1 VISEAVMPTVLKH
14 TQNDPLWFVENV
26 LGVTL
31 WEKQREILAD
41 LWTHRSVNVQ
51 SCNGSGKSYLAA
63 AAVLSYLYIYP
74 GSTIITT
81 APTQRQIEEILWREI
96 GKMWASAKV
105 ALGGTLLNTS
115 LNIEQSW
122 FAIGVASD
130 KPDSYQ
136 GFHNSRMLIVMDE
149 ACAVPETTW
158 QALEGCMSSPHARR
172 LAIGNPTDSTTRF
185 YRECNR
191 RSPSVKNHIVNAFD
205 TPNVKAKKNLIPG
218 LATVEWIDEVRQRY
232 GENSP
237 YWNARVLGQFDA
249 TGENALLSR
258 DDVEAAFTRFGNA
271 PTDGPRVLG
280 CDVARFGTD
289 ESALYLRTG
298 QQVQRVLCK
307 QGLDTMA
314 LTGEISNAI
323 KKHRPTAVNVDVV
336 GVGAGVVDRL
346 SELQGES
353 GDTHFVNGVNVG
365 AASSDPEKYVNLR
378 AEAFWNLRGI
388 FRDGVI
394 ALDPEDDELKE
405 QLLSLR
411 YQYDSRGRLQIEKK
425 SDAKKRGVESPD
437 RADAVMLAMFVDPI
451 TDYNA
456 FTRSQ

>member
-1 VISEAVMPTVLKH
+1 MPVMLKH
-14 TQNDPLWFVENV
+14 ARSEPLWFVEKV
-26 LGVTL
+26 LGVQL
-31 WEKQREILAD
+31 WEKQQEILKA
-41 LWTHRSVNVQ
+41 LWSYREVNVQ

-63 AAVLSYLYIYP
+63 ATALTYLYCYP
-74 GSTIITT
+74 GSKVITT

-96 GKMWASAKV
+96 GKMKAA
-105 ALGGTLLNTS
+105 ALFDLGGTSLNTS
-115 LNIEQSW
+115 INIAEDW

-130 KPDSYQ
+130 KPDAYQ
-136 GFHNSRMLIVMDE
+136 GFHASHLLVILDE

-158 QALEGCMSSPHARR
+158 QALEGCMSSPHAKR
-172 LAIGNPTDSTTRF
+172 LAIGNPTDSNTRF

-191 RSPSVKNHIVNAFD
+191 RSPQTKNFIISAFD
-205 TPNVKAKKNLIPG
+205 TPNVKAGKNVIPG
-218 LATVEWIDEVRQRY
+218 LATVEWIEESKARY
-232 GENSP
+232 GESSP
-237 YWNARVLGQFDA
+237 FWNARVLGQFDA

-323 KKHRPTAVNVDVV
+323 KEHKPSAVNVDVV
-336 GVGAGVVDRL
+336 GIGAGVVDRL
-346 SELQGES
+346 AEIQGES

-451 TDYNA
+451 IDYGA
-456 FTRSQ
+456 FTRFE